1 MWSSTLPPIMSEERR
16 NHWNFESSDKGWTW
30 AVSRADGPRESSTR
44 CFKTLKECADDAI
57 KHGYVAW
64 RAEEERRRDL
74 VLGVKKALKRDAAH
88 E

>member
-1 MWSSTLPPIMSEERR
+1 M
-16 NHWNFESSDKGWTW
+16 H
-30 AVSRADGPRESSTR
+30 ADGTREASAR
-44 CFKTLKECADDAI
+44 AFKTLKECADDAI

-74 VLGVKKALKRDAAH
+74 VLGVKKALKRDVPQ

>member
-1 MWSSTLPPIMSEERR
+1 MSEERR
-16 NHWNFESSDKGWTW
+16 NHWYFESSDKGWAW
-30 AVSRADGPRESSTR
+30 AVSRADGAPESSTR
-44 CFKTLKECADDAI
+44 WFKTLKECADDAI

-74 VLGVKKALKRDAAH
+74 VLGVKKALKRNAAR